1 MYFQSP
7 QRSSAPR
14 AKWNNPQRFKHATNT
29 GMKEL
34 ALHILDIVQNSI
46 VANAS
51 LIEVVVDANTNTD
64 ADTLIISV
72 IDNGK
77 GIPADMLE
85 KITDPYITSRTTRRV
100 GMGIPLL
107 KDACE
112 LTGGSLSI
120 SSEVGNGTHLQA
132 ILKFSHIDRQPLGD
146 ITGVIM
152 LLINANPQID
162 FIYRHSLNGNEYVF
176 DTREVKEALDG
187 IAINE
192 PEVYRMLKEMI
203 SLNLDEIQIA

>member
-1 MYFQSP
+1 
-7 QRSSAPR
+7 
-14 AKWNNPQRFKHATNT
+14 
-29 GMKEL
+29 MKEL

-46 VANAS
+46 VANAK
-51 LIEVVVDANTNTD
+51 LIEVAVDANTD

-77 GIPADMLE
+77 GIPSEMLE
-85 KITDPYITSRTTRRV
+85 KITDPYTTSRTTRRV

-120 SSEVGNGTHLQA
+120 ASEVGKGTRLQA
-132 ILKFSHIDRQPLGD
+132 LLKFSHIDRQPLGD
-146 ITGVIM
+146 MAGVMM

-162 FIYRHSLNGNEYVF
+162 FVYSHSLNGNEYVF

>member
-1 MYFQSP
+1 
-7 QRSSAPR
+7 
-14 AKWNNPQRFKHATNT
+14 
-29 GMKEL
+29 MKEQ

-46 VANAS
+46 VANAT
-51 LIEVVVDANTNTD
+51 LIEVVVDANAD

-85 KITDPYITSRTTRRV
+85 KITDPYITTRTTRRV
-100 GMGIPLL
+100 GMGLPLL

-120 SSEVGNGTHLQA
+120 SSEVGKGTHLQA
-132 ILKFSHIDRQPLGD
+132 MLKFSHIDRQPLGD

-176 DTREVKEALDG
+176 DSREVKEALDG